1 MKFRTIHP
9 QSSISRYVTSILVIE
24 NYHQQDDF
32 ILPLFA
38 NGSPT
43 LVFNTANATSKSK
56 NISKLTL
63 YGQTITAGELS
74 IKGDFTLIAYFL
86 FPDALISL
94 FNIRAGELTDGSV
107 ELNFFKQV
115 RSYNLQEQLLN
126 TTMLNYRLDLL
137 NNFIKKIADN
147 ATSINNITEFATKKL
162 KQGKGQLSLK
172 NIQQELCIT
181 ERTLQRLFETNIGL
195 SPKMYSRICQFQ
207 SAFQQL
213 NQNQYSKFSDIA
225 YQNGYVDQSHF
236 TRVFKE
242 FTNLTPKAYLQNLQA
257 IPLEF

>member
-9 QSSISRYVTSILVIE
+9 QSSISKYVSSILVIE
-24 NYHQQDDF
+24 NYNQQDDF

-43 LVFNTANATSKSK
+43 LVFNTAKATSK
-56 NISKLTL
+56 NNNVNNLTL
-63 YGQTITAGELS
+63 YGQTITPSELS
-74 IKGDFTLIAYFL
+74 IKSDFTLIAYFL
-86 FPDALISL
+86 FPDTLISL
-94 FNIRAGELTDGSV
+94 FNISAGELTDGSV
-107 ELNFFKQV
+107 ELNFFKQAQ
-115 RSYNLQEQLLN
+115 SYNLQEQLLN

-137 NNFIKKIADN
+137 NNFIKKLSDN
-147 ATSINNITEFATKKL
+147 ATPTNNTTKFATKKL
-162 KQGKGQLSLK
+162 KKSNGQLSLK
-172 NIQQELCIT
+172 NIQQELRIT

-225 YQNGYVDQSHF
+225 YENGYADQSHF
-236 TRVFKE
+236 IRVFKE

>member
-9 QSSISRYVTSILVIE
+9 QSSISKYVSSILIIE
-24 NYHQQDDF
+24 NYNQQDDF

-43 LVFNTANATSKSK
+43 LVFNTAKATSKNN
-56 NISKLTL
+56 NINKLTL
-63 YGQTITAGELS
+63 YGQTITPSELS
-74 IKGDFTLIAYFL
+74 IKSHFTLIAYFL

-94 FNIRAGELTDGSV
+94 FNISAGELTDGNV
-107 ELNFFKQV
+107 ELNFFKQAQ
-115 RSYNLQEQLLN
+115 SYNLQEQLLN

-137 NNFIKKIADN
+137 NNFIKKLADN
-147 ATSINNITEFATKKL
+147 ATSINSITEFATKKI
-162 KQGKGQLSLK
+162 KQSNGQLSLK
-172 NIQQELCIT
+172 KIQQELCIT

-213 NQNQYSKFSDIA
+213 NQNRYSKFSDIA
-225 YQNGYVDQSHF
+225 YQNGYADQSHF
-236 TRVFKE
+236 TRVFQE